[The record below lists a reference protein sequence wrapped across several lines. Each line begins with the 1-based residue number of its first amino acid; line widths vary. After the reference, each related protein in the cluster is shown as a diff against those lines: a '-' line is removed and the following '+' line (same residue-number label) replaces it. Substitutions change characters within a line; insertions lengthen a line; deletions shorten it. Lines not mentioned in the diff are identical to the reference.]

1 VSKASLI
8 IDRVVYLLHEH
19 LNLLEEARR
28 GVALSRATRGGV
40 VGEVLDSLG
49 KLRSSRARLLEE
61 IRAIGGLDSLSS
73 GEVEDLIALLG
84 YYVEVAYANELSVLL
99 DARDIV
105 DVSYDLL
112 DIEGL
117 RREAQSILSRLLSR

>member
-1 VSKASLI
+1 MSKASLI

>member
-40 VGEVLDSLG
+40 VDEVLDSLG

>member
-28 GVALSRATRGGV
+28 GVALFRASRGGV
-40 VGEVLDSLG
+40 VDEVLDRLG

-105 DVSYDLL
+105 DVNHDLH

>member
-1 VSKASLI
+1 MSKASLI

-28 GVALSRATRGGV
+28 GVALFKATRGGV
-40 VGEVLDSLG
+40 VDEVLDSLG

>member
-1 VSKASLI
+1 MSKASLI

-40 VGEVLDSLG
+40 VDEVLDSLG

-61 IRAIGGLDSLSS
+61 IRAIGGLDNLSS

>member
-40 VGEVLDSLG
+40 VDEVLDSLG

-117 RREAQSILSRLLSR
+117 RREAQSILSRLLGR

>member
-28 GVALSRATRGGV
+28 GVALFRATRGGV

>member
-1 VSKASLI
+1 MSKASLI

-40 VGEVLDSLG
+40 VDEVLDSLG

-61 IRAIGGLDSLSS
+61 IKAIGGLDSLSS

>member
-1 VSKASLI
+1 V
-8 IDRVVYLLHEH
+8 D
-19 LNLLEEARR
+19 
-28 GVALSRATRGGV
+28 
-40 VGEVLDSLG
+40 EVLDSLG

>member
-1 VSKASLI
+1 MSKASLI

-40 VGEVLDSLG
+40 VDEVLDSLG

-61 IRAIGGLDSLSS
+61 IRAIGELDSLSS

>member
-40 VGEVLDSLG
+40 VDEVLDSLG

-61 IRAIGGLDSLSS
+61 IRAIGGLDNLSS

>member
-1 VSKASLI
+1 MSKASLI
-8 IDRVVYLLHEH
+8 IDRVVHLLHEH

-28 GVALSRATRGGV
+28 GVALFRATRGGAV
-40 VGEVLDSLG
+40 DKVLDSLG

-61 IRAIGGLDSLSS
+61 IRAIGELDSLSS

>member
-1 VSKASLI
+1 MSKASLI

-40 VGEVLDSLG
+40 VDEVLDSLG

-61 IRAIGGLDSLSS
+61 IRAIGELDSLSS

-105 DVSYDLL
+105 DVNYDLL

>member
-28 GVALSRATRGGV
+28 GVALFRATRGGV
-40 VGEVLDSLG
+40 VDEVLDSLG

>member
-1 VSKASLI
+1 MSKASLI

-28 GVALSRATRGGV
+28 EVALFRATRGGAV
-40 VGEVLDSLG
+40 DKVLDSLG
-49 KLRSSRARLLEE
+49 RLRSSRARLLEE
-61 IRAIGGLDSLSS
+61 IRAIGELDSLSS

-105 DVSYDLL
+105 DVNHDLL

>member
-40 VGEVLDSLG
+40 AGEVLDSLG

-112 DIEGL
+112 DVESL

>member
-1 VSKASLI
+1 MSKASLI

-28 GVALSRATRGGV
+28 GVALFRATRGGV
-40 VGEVLDSLG
+40 VDEVLDSLG

>member
-1 VSKASLI
+1 
-8 IDRVVYLLHEH
+8 
-19 LNLLEEARR
+19 
-28 GVALSRATRGGV
+28 
-40 VGEVLDSLG
+40 
-49 KLRSSRARLLEE
+49 
-61 IRAIGGLDSLSS
+61 
-73 GEVEDLIALLG
+73 VEDLIALLG

>member
-1 VSKASLI
+1 MSKASLI

-40 VGEVLDSLG
+40 AGEVLDSLG

-61 IRAIGGLDSLSS
+61 IRAIGELDSLSS

>member
-1 VSKASLI
+1 MSKASLI

-40 VGEVLDSLG
+40 AGEVLDSLG

-61 IRAIGGLDSLSS
+61 IRAIGELDSLSS

-105 DVSYDLL
+105 DVNYDLL

-117 RREAQSILSRLLSR
+117 RREAQSILSRLLGR

>member
-1 VSKASLI
+1 MSKASLI

-40 VGEVLDSLG
+40 VDEVLDSLG